1 MGSIPMR
8 YRLTSPLKRLLRGG
22 LIGPR
27 CQTVANFPLWK
38 EAARRGIRIVYA
50 DRFAGTTTDFASR
63 IASARA
69 SNPDVYFVEAI
80 GPALDILGQQFRD
93 AQIRNRNGKP
103 ELFSQGEKP

>member
-1 MGSIPMR
+1 MR
-8 YRLTSPLKRLLRGG
+8 YRPTSPLQRLLRGR

-27 CQTVANFPLWK
+27 CQTVAYSPRSQ
-38 EAARRGIRIVYA
+38 EAARRRIRILYA

-63 IASARA
+63 IASASA